1 MLLVVKRTWEGNPY
15 ALPCRWVSRHHNSRV
30 HDQILLLNVSSLF
43 SGLRTGIFRLWMY
56 MSFLCSLLY
65 FLWKMQHPIYSSCCG
80 VSVVKRVHKL
90 IILLVDV
97 RFQMVRVCGRYGVEI
112 LLFWANRYLHAW
124 DQLQEKLNGWPC
136 WHVTFSSPR
145 ACCAWCE
152 GRADVQSCASQTALT
167 RATFAWRLESL
178 SWIRFPFISLQP
190 DR

>member
-15 ALPCRWVSRHHNSRV
+15 ALSCWWVLWHHNSHI

-43 SGLRTGIFRLWMY
+43 SGLRTGISRLWMY

-65 FLWKMQHPIYSSCCG
+65 FLWKMQHLIYSSCCG
-80 VSVVKRVHKL
+80 VFVVKRVHKL

-97 RFQMVRVCGRYGVEI
+97 RFQMNRVCGRYGVEI
-112 LLFWANRYLHAW
+112 LLFWANRYSRAW

-145 ACCAWCE
+145 AYCAWCE
-152 GRADVQSCASQTALT
+152 GRADV
-167 RATFAWRLESL
+167 
-178 SWIRFPFISLQP
+178 
-190 DR
+190 